1 MHYKRDKS
9 KPYCI
14 EQAERSLDRK
24 QKYDK
29 LLLNKMCTIRA
40 ISKAAEIIVRKRTS
54 LLIKEDYEE
63 IAKAF
68 YGKITYVNVQSI
80 KRVLKMDEIKE
91 RIQQTVSVLLAKHN
105 LGVDKPFEL
114 LKDAEK
120 VAKETKK
127 PESLINIAKILLDLN
142 DLTTKSKV
150 TATETTTYTPGQL
163 DEVYENAH
171 KEVSNGDNGAIKSV
185 RVVKKVEL
193 ESNNSDIQCIN
204 MQDDV

>member
-1 MHYKRDKS
+1 LHYKRDKT
-9 KPYCI
+9 KPYYI
-14 EQAERSLDRK
+14 EQAERSLERK
-24 QKYDK
+24 KAYDK
-29 LLLNKMCTIRA
+29 ALLNKMCTIRA
-40 ISKAAEIIVRKRTS
+40 IAKAAEIIVRNRTS
-54 LLIKEDYEE
+54 LLVKEDYEE
-63 IAKAF
+63 IAKVF

-80 KRVLKMDEIKE
+80 KRVMKMDEVQE
-91 RIQQTVSVLLAKHN
+91 RVKQTVSVLLAKHN

-171 KEVSNGDNGAIKSV
+171 KEVTNSDNGVVKSV
-185 RVVKKVEL
+185 KVVKKVEL
-193 ESNNSDIQCIN
+193 ETNNSDMQCIN
-204 MQDDV
+204 MQDDE

>member
-1 MHYKRDKS
+1 M
-9 KPYCI
+9 
-14 EQAERSLDRK
+14 
-24 QKYDK
+24 
-29 LLLNKMCTIRA
+29 
-40 ISKAAEIIVRKRTS
+40 
-54 LLIKEDYEE
+54 
-63 IAKAF
+63 
-68 YGKITYVNVQSI
+68 
-80 KRVLKMDEIKE
+80 KMDEVQE
-91 RIQQTVSVLLAKHN
+91 RVKQTVSVLLAKHN

-171 KEVSNGDNGAIKSV
+171 KEVTNSDNGVVKSV
-185 RVVKKVEL
+185 KVVKKVEL
-193 ESNNSDIQCIN
+193 ETNNSDMQCIN
-204 MQDDV
+204 MQDDE

>member
-1 MHYKRDKS
+1 M
-9 KPYCI
+9 
-14 EQAERSLDRK
+14 
-24 QKYDK
+24 
-29 LLLNKMCTIRA
+29 
-40 ISKAAEIIVRKRTS
+40 
-54 LLIKEDYEE
+54 
-63 IAKAF
+63 
-68 YGKITYVNVQSI
+68 
-80 KRVLKMDEIKE
+80 KMDEIQE
-91 RIQQTVSVLLAKHN
+91 RVKQTVSVLLAKHN

-171 KEVSNGDNGAIKSV
+171 NEVSNDNSTIKTV
-185 RVVKKVEL
+185 KVVKKVEL
-193 ESNNSDIQCIN
+193 ESSNSDIQCIN
-204 MQDDV
+204 IQDNE